1 VSDDSASAWL
11 VRYGE
16 IGLKG
21 GNRREFEGRLLRNLR
36 LALRPVADAAIE
48 NLRGRLLI
56 RCAAPVAGASVD
68 AHAVAETLRRV
79 CGVTSFSP
87 AVRVAADFDA
97 IAAAAIA
104 QVEAALARRQ
114 GARAP
119 TFRIESRRADKR
131 FPLPSMELDRKVGA
145 AVLARFPDLKVRLED
160 PELVVG
166 IEVRTEGAYLF
177 HERIRG
183 PGGLP
188 VGSLGRA
195 LALLS
200 GGIDSPV
207 AAFLAMKRGLLVH
220 GVFFHAAE
228 FTGHGATE
236 KVKRLARELS
246 RFEPRFALHL
256 VPFAPVQVAIKD
268 AAESSYRTILYRR
281 MMHRIAA
288 AIARREHLA
297 ALVTGDNLGQVASQT
312 LENLELTAAASDL
325 PLLRPLLTYDKEET
339 VLLARAIGT
348 YEISIVDEPDCCTLF
363 QPPRPRIRGD
373 AAHVAANEERLAI
386 PALIEAALAGA
397 ETWLFH
403 HGAGAERRLGH
414 GAGAERQREN
424 GADGERRS
432 DDGGG
437 DENRRGAR
445 AAESGA

>member
-1 VSDDSASAWL
+1 VSRGTVAAWL

-21 GNRREFEGRLLRNLR
+21 GNRREFEGRLVRNLR
-36 LALRPVADAAIE
+36 FALHSVCDGTIE
-48 NLRGRLLI
+48 NLRGRLLV
-56 RCAAPVAGASVD
+56 RCEARPDGSPVD
-68 AHAVAETLRRV
+68 AHLVEEALRRV
-79 CGVTSFSP
+79 CGVTSLSP
-87 AVRVAADFDA
+87 AVRVAPDPDA
-97 IAAAAIA
+97 IEAAAVAEA
-104 QVEAALARRQ
+104 EAALARRA
-114 GARAP
+114 GRPEP
-119 TFRIESRRADKR
+119 TFRIETRRADKR
-131 FPLPSMELDRKVGA
+131 FALPSMELDRRVGA
-145 AVLARFPDLKVRLED
+145 AVLARFPKLKVRLDD

-166 IEVRTEGAYLF
+166 IEVRPEGAYVF

-207 AAFLAMKRGLLVH
+207 AAYLAMKRGLLVQ

-228 FTGHGATE
+228 FTGLGATG

-256 VPFAPVQVAIKD
+256 VPFAPVQIAIQST
-268 AAESSYRTILYRR
+268 AESSYRTILYRR
-281 MMHRIAA
+281 MMHRIAV

-325 PLLRPLLTYDKEET
+325 PILRPLLTYDKEET

-386 PALIEAALAGA
+386 PALIDAALAGV
-397 ETWLFH
+397 ETWLYH
-403 HGAGAERRLGH
+403 
-414 GAGAERQREN
+414 Q

-432 DDGGG
+432 EDRAGGERRVEDRAG
-437 DENRRGAR
+437 DEVRRGTR